1 MTFRLDSLT
10 ALVLVAVALLT
21 GCQSDRLET
30 GARAFSPAGGLRT
43 SDAAHAWLEID
54 ATAFEKNVRTLQA
67 LVGDKVQVCAVLKAD
82 AYGHGLALLTP
93 SLVAL
98 GVPYAGITSNEEA
111 AALRTHGFKGRIM
124 RLRAATLGEVEAAL
138 PFEVEELVGN
148 RAVAE
153 AMAGLARRQ
162 GRRIRYH
169 LALNSTGMSR
179 NGIELR
185 TPDGRRDALALLK
198 LSELHVVGVMTHFPV
213 EDAAEMRQGLAV
225 FNTDVAWIVREGG
238 LNRAALLVHAA
249 NSFATLEVPESRLD
263 LVRVGGALYGDTIPE
278 RTEYVRV
285 MAFKSRVAAVNHY
298 PAGNTVSYDRTFTL
312 KRDSRLANLPVG
324 YSDGYRR
331 VFSNQGH
338 VLIRGRRCPIVG
350 RVTMNTIMVDVT
362 DIPEVAA
369 GDEAVLFGRQGDA
382 AVTQAELEKSAGTI
396 LVDLYTVWG
405 NSNSKILVRPG
416 VSH

>member
-1 MTFRLDSLT
+1 MIIRLDLRLMLSFL
-10 ALVLVAVALLT
+10 AAALLS
-21 GCQSDRLET
+21 GCQTTDRLES
-30 GARAFSPAGGLRT
+30 GPRAFRPESAIRAT
-43 SDAAHAWLEID
+43 DSAHAWLEID
-54 ATAFEKNVRTLQA
+54 ATAFEKNVRTLQS
-67 LVGDKVQVCAVLKAD
+67 LVGDRVQVCAVMKAD

-98 GVPYAGITSNEEA
+98 GVPYAGVTSNDEA

-124 RLRAATLGEVEAAL
+124 RLRAATPGEVEAAL

-153 AMAGLARRQ
+153 AMAGLARRH

-169 LALNSTGMSR
+169 LALNSAGMSR
-179 NGIELR
+179 NGIELA
-185 TPDGRRDALALLK
+185 TPEGRRDTLALLQ
-198 LSELHVVGVMTHFPV
+198 LTDLHLVGIMTHFPV
-213 EDAAEMRQGLAV
+213 EDAAEMRRGLAG
-225 FNTDVAWIVREGG
+225 FNADVAWVIREGG
-238 LNRAALLVHAA
+238 LNRATLLVHAA

-278 RTEYVRV
+278 RTEYLRV
-285 MAFKSRVAAVNHY
+285 MSFKSRVAAVNRY
-298 PAGNTVSYDRTFTL
+298 PAGNTVSYDRTLTL
-312 KRDSRLANLPVG
+312 KRDSLLANLPVG

-362 DIPEVAA
+362 DVPEVAA

-382 AVTQAELEKSAGTI
+382 AITQAELEKSAGTI

-405 NSNSKILVRPG
+405 NSNPKILVRP
-416 VSH
+416 

>member
-1 MTFRLDSLT
+1 M
-10 ALVLVAVALLT
+10 
-21 GCQSDRLET
+21 
-30 GARAFSPAGGLRT
+30 
-43 SDAAHAWLEID
+43 
-54 ATAFEKNVRTLQA
+54 
-67 LVGDKVQVCAVLKAD
+67 
-82 AYGHGLALLTP
+82 
-93 SLVAL
+93 
-98 GVPYAGITSNEEA
+98 
-111 AALRTHGFKGRIM
+111 
-124 RLRAATLGEVEAAL
+124 EAAL
-138 PFEVEELVGN
+138 PFDIEELVGN

-153 AMAGLARRQ
+153 AMAGLARRH

-169 LALNSTGMSR
+169 LALNSAGMSR
-179 NGIELR
+179 NGIELA
-185 TPDGRRDALALLK
+185 TPEGRRDTLALLQ
-198 LSELHVVGVMTHFPV
+198 LTDLHLVGIMTHFPV
-213 EDAAEMRQGLAV
+213 EDAAEMRRGLAG
-225 FNTDVAWIVREGG
+225 FNADVAWVIREGG
-238 LNRAALLVHAA
+238 LNRATLLVHAA
-249 NSFATLEVPESRLD
+249 NSFATLEMPESRLD

-405 NSNSKILVRPG
+405 NSNPKILVRP
-416 VSH
+416 

>member
-1 MTFRLDSLT
+1 MTFRLDSLSIL
-10 ALVLVAVALLT
+10 ALVAATLLA
-21 GCQSDRLET
+21 GCQSERWET
-30 GARAFSPAGGLRT
+30 GTRAVRPASAIRT
-43 SDAAHAWLEID
+43 SDSAHAWLEID
-54 ATAFEKNVRTLQA
+54 ASAFEKNLRTVQA
-67 LVGDKVQVCAVLKAD
+67 LVGEKVQVCAVLKAD

-111 AALRTHGFKGRIM
+111 AALRSHGFKGRIM
-124 RLRAATLGEVEAAL
+124 RLRAATLGEVETAL
-138 PFEVEELVGN
+138 PFDVEELIGN
-148 RAVAE
+148 RDVAE
-153 AMAGLARRQ
+153 AMARLARRQ
-162 GRRIRYH
+162 GQKIRYH

-179 NGIELR
+179 NGLELK
-185 TPDGRRDALALLK
+185 TSDGRRDALALLT
-198 LSELHVVGVMTHFPV
+198 LSDLQVVGIMTHFPV

-225 FNTDVAWIVREGG
+225 FNRDVAWIVREGG

-285 MAFKSRVAAVNHY
+285 MAFKSRVAAINRY

-312 KRDSRLANLPVG
+312 QRDSLLANLPVG

-331 VFSNQGH
+331 IFSNQGH

-362 DIPEVAA
+362 DVPGVTA
-369 GDEAVLFGRQGDA
+369 GDEAVLFGRQGEA
-382 AVTQAELEKSAGTI
+382 AITQAELEKSAGTL

-405 NSNSKILVRPG
+405 NSNPKILVRP
-416 VSH
+416 

>member
-1 MTFRLDSLT
+1 MTNRLDFMSVLG
-10 ALVLVAVALLT
+10 LVVATLLA
-21 GCQSDRLET
+21 GCQSDRPST
-30 GARAFSPAGGLRT
+30 VARADGPAHAIRANN
-43 SDAAHAWLEID
+43 AANAWLEID
-54 ATAFEKNVRTLQA
+54 ATAFEKNLRTVQV
-67 LVGDKVQVCAVLKAD
+67 LVGDQVQVCAVLKAD
-82 AYGHGLALLTP
+82 AYGHGIALLTP
-93 SLVAL
+93 SLVSL
-98 GVPYAGITSNEEA
+98 GVPYAGITSNSEA
-111 AALRTHGFKGRIM
+111 GSLRAHGFKGKIM

-138 PFEVEELVGN
+138 PFDVEELVGN

-153 AMAGLARRQ
+153 AMAGLARSQ

-169 LALNSTGMSR
+169 LALNSAGMSR
-179 NGIELR
+179 NGIELK
-185 TPDGRRDALALLK
+185 TPEGRADALALLK
-198 LSELHVVGVMTHFPV
+198 LSELHLVGIMTHFPV
-213 EDAAEMRQGLAV
+213 EDAAEMRKALVV
-225 FNTDVAWIVREGG
+225 FNADVAWVLREGG
-238 LNRAALLVHAA
+238 LNRSALLVHAA

-278 RTEYVRV
+278 RTEYGRV
-285 MAFKSRVAAVNHY
+285 MAFKSRVAAVNQY

-362 DIPEVAA
+362 DVPEVAA

-382 AVTQAELEKSAGTI
+382 AITQAELEKSAGTI

-405 NSNSKILVRPG
+405 NSNPKILVRP
-416 VSH
+416 